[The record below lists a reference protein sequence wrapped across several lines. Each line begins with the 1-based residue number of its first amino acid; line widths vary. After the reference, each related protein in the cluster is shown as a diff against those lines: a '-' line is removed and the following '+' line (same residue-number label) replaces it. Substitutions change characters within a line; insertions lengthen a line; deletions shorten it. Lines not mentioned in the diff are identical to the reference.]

1 MRIVIEDGDALTIE
15 GRRANAAAAGTDAVD
30 GGGAPTALIRRFAE
44 GAELAEL
51 AEQTEQ
57 AEAPAGDPPLN
68 PLRAGAETARAAAH
82 EGGSAPSRDDFGE
95 A

>member
-1 MRIVIEDGDALTIE
+1 VTLGTCGLPH
-15 GRRANAAAAGTDAVD
+15 RRPRATATDAVD

-51 AEQTEQ
+51 AAAELEQTEQ

-68 PLRAGAETARAAAH
+68 PLRAGAEAARAAAH
-82 EGGSAPSRDDFGE
+82 EGGSAPSRDDLGE